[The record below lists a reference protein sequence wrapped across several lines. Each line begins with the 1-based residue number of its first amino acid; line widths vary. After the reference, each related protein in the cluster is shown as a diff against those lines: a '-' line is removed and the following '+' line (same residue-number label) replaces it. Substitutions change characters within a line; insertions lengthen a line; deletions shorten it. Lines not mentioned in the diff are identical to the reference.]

1 MIVYDGSFK
10 RCKANDGLLDD
21 FLASENDKENQ
32 QDKLQISVNAPRT
45 IDMYVGSEVEIEVFF
60 NGDELNIKEV
70 GDLGLLKFNNITL
83 G

>member
-1 MIVYDGSFK
+1 MIIYDNNFK

-32 QDKLQISVNAPRT
+32 QEKLMISVNSPRE
-45 IDMYVGSEVEIEVFF
+45 INMYVGSEVNIEVFY
-60 NGDELNIKEV
+60 NGDDLDVKET
-70 GDLGLLKFNNITL
+70 GDLGLLKFNNIVL